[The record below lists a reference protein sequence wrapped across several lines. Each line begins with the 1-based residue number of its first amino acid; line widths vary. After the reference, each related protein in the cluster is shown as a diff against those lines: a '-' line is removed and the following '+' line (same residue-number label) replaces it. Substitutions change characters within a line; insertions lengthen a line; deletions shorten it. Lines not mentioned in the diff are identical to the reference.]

1 MVVRIRVYRVP
12 FCAYRIRTFF
22 NRIAG
27 FFSIFIELTMLPS
40 LKGKADDRST
50 GNFLKLDNDIS
61 LSKSGL
67 KVETVFFDTS
77 TGGARSKNLFTFIF
91 GKVMEWRA
99 KNWVKNFVEKN
110 KYYLPGADIFLK
122 NINSSSGV
130 KRNEV
135 MSLLAS
141 AKIARSPIFSMPEK
155 NTQGLNVNYL
165 IKDPGESV
173 IDFFVKSID
182 PAPSRDA
189 VKVFFNFVEKGSSA
203 INYGNAPDAL
213 NFLDNFRLWSEKNP
227 EDSLLKMV
235 RGNVNLFR
243 SSVIKKIDEFNPK
256 NNDTENKT
264 KNIKMAVNE
273 KNIKDAFD
281 IVREEEDRSKFLF
294 YESLGSFKNSSI
306 AYFLG
311 YIRNGA
317 SAINF
322 SNIEKLEL
330 WANKEMQIFIESPL
344 LDHQYLIPSLQVV
357 CNQLKINIR
366 EFNGDSYKGVIDRP
380 DFFAPKTIA
389 HSDNDS

>member
-1 MVVRIRVYRVP
+1 M
-12 FCAYRIRTFF
+12 
-22 NRIAG
+22 
-27 FFSIFIELTMLPS
+27 SI
-40 LKGKADDRST
+40 
-50 GNFLKLDNDIS
+50 
-61 LSKSGL
+61 
-67 KVETVFFDTS
+67 
-77 TGGARSKNLFTFIF
+77 
-91 GKVMEWRA
+91 
-99 KNWVKNFVEKN
+99 
-110 KYYLPGADIFLK
+110 
-122 NINSSSGV
+122 
-130 KRNEV
+130 
-135 MSLLAS
+135 
-141 AKIARSPIFSMPEK
+141 
-155 NTQGLNVNYL
+155 
-165 IKDPGESV
+165 

-235 RGNVNLFR
+235 KGNINLFR

-256 NNDTENKT
+256 NNNTENKT